1 MHRILFL
8 FLFSA
13 LCATQIAIRSEILT
27 VEIADTPETQA
38 QGLMFRK
45 ELPEGHG
52 MLFIYP
58 TTDRKWFWMKN
69 TLIPL
74 SLGFFNEERAL
85 IQIVDM
91 DPPKP
96 NQPLIRYPSKNAIR
110 YALEVPQGWFE
121 QHGIELGAKFSF
133 LDQADQVK

>member
-13 LCATQIAIRSEILT
+13 LCATQITIRSEILT
-27 VEIADTPETQA
+27 VEIADTPETRA
-38 QGLMFRK
+38 QGLMFRE

-52 MLFIYP
+52 MLFVYP
-58 TTDRKWFWMKN
+58 HTERQWFWMKN

-74 SLGFFNEERAL
+74 SLGYFNEERTL

-96 NQPLIRYPSKNAIR
+96 NKALIRYPSNSGIR